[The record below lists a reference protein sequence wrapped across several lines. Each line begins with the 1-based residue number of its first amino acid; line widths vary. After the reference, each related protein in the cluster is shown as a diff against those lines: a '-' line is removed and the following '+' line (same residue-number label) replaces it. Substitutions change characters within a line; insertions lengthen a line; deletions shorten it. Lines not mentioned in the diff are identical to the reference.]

1 MTPEQPFPARIRP
14 GIAALR
20 GSRIREVANA
30 GMGRP
35 GIIPMWFGESDLPTP
50 DFIREAAAE
59 ALRRGETFYTP
70 NAGVPALREAIV
82 RYMTR
87 LYGRPID
94 IDRITVSASGMNAI
108 MIALQALVDAGD
120 NVVLVGPMWPNA
132 ADCVRVLG
140 GEARFAILEP
150 GNQGWRLDLDR
161 LEALVDARTRA
172 IFVNSPGNPTGW
184 MMEAAEQQRLL
195 DFARSR
201 GLWIV
206 ADEVYARIV
215 YDRDVAPS
223 FVSLAAPDDS
233 VIVINSFSKAW
244 CMTGWRLGWFTA
256 PAALADTLQKL
267 TEFNIAGPT
276 SFAQWGGVA
285 ALDQG
290 EEFIAAQRARL
301 AQSRAIVVERLAK
314 FRRVRFTPPAA
325 AFYAFFAVEGLTDS
339 VAACKRILDE
349 TGVGLAPGSAFGE
362 AGEGHIRMC
371 YAISPER
378 VAEAL
383 DRLEPV
389 LG

>member
-87 LYGRPID
+87 LYGRAID

-140 GEARFAILEP
+140 GEARFAILDP

-161 LEALVDARTRA
+161 LESLVDTRTRA

-223 FVSLAAPDDS
+223 FVSLAAPDDP

>member
-1 MTPEQPFPARIRP
+1 MTPEHPFPARIRP

-140 GEARFAILEP
+140 GEARFAILDP

-161 LEALVDARTRA
+161 LEQLVDTRTRA

-195 DFARSR
+195 DFARAR
-201 GLWIV
+201 GIWIV

-223 FVSLAAPDDS
+223 FVSLAAPDDP

-339 VAACKRILDE
+339 VAACKRILEE

>member
-1 MTPEQPFPARIRP
+1 VTPEQPFPARIRP

-87 LYGRPID
+87 LYGRAID

-140 GEARFAILEP
+140 GEARFAILDP

-161 LEALVDARTRA
+161 LESLVDTRTRA

-223 FVSLAAPDDS
+223 FVSLAAPDDP

-349 TGVGLAPGSAFGE
+349 TGVGLAPGSAFGD

>member
-1 MTPEQPFPARIRP
+1 VTPEQPFPARIRP

-87 LYGRPID
+87 LYGRAID

-140 GEARFAILEP
+140 GEARFAILDP

-161 LEALVDARTRA
+161 LESLVDTRTRA

-223 FVSLAAPDDS
+223 FVSLAAPDDP

>member
-87 LYGRPID
+87 LYGRAID

-140 GEARFAILEP
+140 GEARFAILDP

-161 LEALVDARTRA
+161 LEALVDTRTRA

-195 DFARSR
+195 DFARAR
-201 GLWIV
+201 GIWIV

-223 FVSLAAPDDS
+223 FVSLAAPDDP

-285 ALDQG
+285 ALDHG

-301 AQSRAIVVERLAK
+301 AQSRAIVAERLAK

-339 VAACKRILDE
+339 VAACKRILEE

>member
-1 MTPEQPFPARIRP
+1 MTALPARIRP

-50 DFIREAAAE
+50 VFIREAAAE

-70 NAGVPALREAIV
+70 NAGVPELRAAIA
-82 RYMTR
+82 RYMAR
-87 LYGRPID
+87 IYDRVID
-94 IDRITVSASGMNAI
+94 ESRITVSASGMNAI

-140 GEARFAILEP
+140 GEARFAVLES
-150 GNQGWRLDLDR
+150 GNQGWRLDIDR
-161 LEALVDARTRA
+161 LQALCDARTRA

-215 YDRDVAPS
+215 YDREVAPS
-223 FVSLAAPDDS
+223 FVTLAAADDP

-256 PAALADTLQKL
+256 PAALGETLEKL

-276 SFAQWGGVA
+276 SFAQWGGIA
-285 ALDQG
+285 ALEQG
-290 EEFIAAQRARL
+290 EDFIATQRARL
-301 AQSRAIVVERLAK
+301 KIARDIVVERLAT
-314 FRRVRFTPPAA
+314 FRRVRFAPPAA

-339 VAACKRILDE
+339 VEACKRILNE
-349 TGVGLAPGSAFGE
+349 TGVGLAPGAAFGE
-362 AGEGHIRMC
+362 AGEGHIRLC

-383 DRLEPV
+383 DRLAPV
-389 LG
+389 LD

>member
-87 LYGRPID
+87 LYGRAID

-140 GEARFAILEP
+140 GEARFAILDP

-161 LEALVDARTRA
+161 LESLVDTRTRA

-223 FVSLAAPDDS
+223 FVSLAAPDDP

-349 TGVGLAPGSAFGE
+349 TGVGLAPGSAFGD

>member
-1 MTPEQPFPARIRP
+1 MTQLPARIRP
-14 GIAALR
+14 SIESLR

-30 GMGRP
+30 GMGKP
-35 GIIPMWFGESDLPTP
+35 GVIPMWFGESDLPTP
-50 DFIREAAAE
+50 DFIREAAAD

-70 NAGVPALREAIV
+70 NAGVPALRAAIC
-82 RYMTR
+82 RYMAR
-87 LYGRPID
+87 IYKKPID
-94 IDRITVSASGMNAI
+94 EGRVTVSASGMNAI

-132 ADCVRVLG
+132 ADCVRVMG
-140 GEARFAILEP
+140 GEARFAILDA

-161 LEALVDARTRA
+161 LRSLCDGRTRA

-184 MMEAAEQQRLL
+184 MMESAEQSRLL
-195 DFARSR
+195 DFARSQ
-201 GLWIV
+201 GLWII

-215 YDRDVAPS
+215 YDREVAPS
-223 FVSLAAPDDS
+223 FIDVAGPDDA

-256 PAALADTLQKL
+256 PASLGDTLQKL

-290 EEFIAAQRARL
+290 EDFIALQRARL
-301 AQSRAIVVERLAK
+301 AESRALVAERLGR

-339 VAACKRILDE
+339 VAECKRILHE
-349 TGVGLAPGSAFGE
+349 TGVGLAPGAAFGE

-371 YAISPER
+371 YAIAPAR
-378 VAEAL
+378 IAEAL
-383 DRLEPV
+383 DRLAPV